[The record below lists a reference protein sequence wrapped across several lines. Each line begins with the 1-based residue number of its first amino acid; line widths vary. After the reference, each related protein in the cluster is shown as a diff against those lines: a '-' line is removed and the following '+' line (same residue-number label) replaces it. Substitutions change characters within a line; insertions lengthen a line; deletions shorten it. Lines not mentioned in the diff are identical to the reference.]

1 MFASND
7 KIVLSLVNI
16 KNFNNVYLD
25 CSYILPTEIPEDILK
40 DIASIDVFEYHEGAI
55 NNGFIA
61 FSIYVGEKTTLD
73 DLITCNKKVLISDNT
88 KIKDLNKPILY
99 RIKYNKIIIMNELRD
114 NDIVVH
120 NKDELQKVI
129 KIISIEYQNIKDS
142 IKRVRTLNIDI

>member
-7 KIVLSLVNI
+7 RLVLSLVNI

-25 CSYILPTEIPEDILK
+25 CSYTLPAEIPEDILNN
-40 DIASIDVFEYHEGAI
+40 IASIDVFEYHKGAI

-61 FSIYVGEKTTLD
+61 FSIFVGEKSTLD
-73 DLITCNKKVLISDNT
+73 ELITSNKKILINDNT
-88 KIKDLNKPILY
+88 KIEDLNKPILY
-99 RIKYNKIIIMNELRD
+99 RIKDNKIIIINELRD

-129 KIISIEYQNIKDS
+129 KIISIEYQKIKDS
-142 IKRVRTLNIDI
+142 TKRVRTLNN